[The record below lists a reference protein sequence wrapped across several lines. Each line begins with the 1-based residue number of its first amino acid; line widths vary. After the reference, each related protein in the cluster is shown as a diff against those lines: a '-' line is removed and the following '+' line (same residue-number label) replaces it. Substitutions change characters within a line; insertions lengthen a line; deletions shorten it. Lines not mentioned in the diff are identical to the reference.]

1 MPKSE
6 KRNKTKDSWIKKFA
20 LSINDFAIAK
30 DKKPPSRKREIKVAL
45 KVSYTIITL
54 NM

>member
-6 KRNKTKDSWIKKFA
+6 KRNKTKDSWLKKFV

-30 DKKPPSRKREIKVAL
+30 DKKPPSRKSEIKVAL
-45 KVSYTIITL
+45 KVSYTTIAL
-54 NM
+54 NI